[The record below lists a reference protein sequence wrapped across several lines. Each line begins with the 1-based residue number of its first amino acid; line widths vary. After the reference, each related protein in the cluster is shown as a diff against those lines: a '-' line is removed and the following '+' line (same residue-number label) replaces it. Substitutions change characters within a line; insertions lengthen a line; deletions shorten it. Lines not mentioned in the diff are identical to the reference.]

1 MLLSAVACAPVSS
14 GQSSEKTNGLTD
26 VSLRMARSLETEGS
40 PAPFLESALR
50 EKNRLEG
57 KGIQAFPA
65 SFTEARVSKVL
76 ASWKGIEGPLQLRDF
91 TKASG
96 RDIRYGIQGHW
107 QKSIPELLADETK
120 LSSAE
125 KKRYET
131 LLGKERF
138 QKGDVPAVDSFYSN
152 EWERLSQQG
161 REQMSR
167 RLQLGLAKPM
177 WKIETPVEIEK
188 GTLIAETLRQYE
200 QRVRADIVAGREP
213 SLGVQDLKSVLR
225 RGATMKRPKGTEN
238 NWHYLDAKRS
248 YQRIEAGIDARKS
261 KVKELMP
268 PDAARR
274 VIDTLDEVLELLIV
288 AIDSEFKGRLMEKR

>member
-1 MLLSAVACAPVSS
+1 
-14 GQSSEKTNGLTD
+14 
-26 VSLRMARSLETEGS
+26 MARSLEEEGS
-40 PAPFLESALR
+40 PAPFLEGALR
-50 EKNRLEG
+50 EKKRLEG
-57 KGIQAFPA
+57 KGIRAFPA
-65 SFTEARVSKVL
+65 RFTEERVSKVL

-91 TKASG
+91 MKASG

-125 KKRYET
+125 KKRYEM
-131 LLGKERF
+131 LLGKESF
-138 QKGDVPAVDSFYSN
+138 QKNDVSAVDSFYSN
-152 EWERLSQQG
+152 EWDRLSQQG

-200 QRVRADIVAGREP
+200 QRVRADIAAGLEP
-213 SLGVQDLKSVLR
+213 RLSFQDLKAVMH
-225 RGATMKRPKGTEN
+225 RGATMNRSKGTEN
-238 NWHYLDAKRS
+238 NWYFLDGKRS
-248 YQRIEAGIDARKS
+248 YQRIEAGIGARKS

-268 PDAARR
+268 SDAAKR
-274 VIDTLDEVLELLIV
+274 VNETLDEVLALLFV
-288 AIDSEFKGRLMEKR
+288 AVDSQFKGRLMEKK